1 VHVDGAGVLLLEYQL
16 RLRGVVRFITY
27 RTYLIIKLLT
37 FNPGYLILL
46 TALEPHRLMLTKDK
60 TTHSVRFKYAT
71 TVFHFASSWSSP
83 LAYSLPPG
91 RAHTRVAE
99 LTKSSILG
107 HPLAP
112 VAQVCRRIDGG
123 IDKRPRSSAKATQST
138 P

>member
-27 RTYLIIKLLT
+27 RITIYRTSLKDRGLMNKRQNDTFRSINNLLICYDCVS
-37 FNPGYLILL
+37 FCFE
-46 TALEPHRLMLTKDK
+46 LE
-60 TTHSVRFKYAT
+60 
-71 TVFHFASSWSSP
+71 FASGV
-83 LAYSLPPG
+83 LASAG
-91 RAHTRVAE
+91 ARAHSVAE

>member
-1 VHVDGAGVLLLEYQL
+1 MHVDGAGVLLLEYQL

-27 RTYLIIKLLT
+27 RTYYYIRRTSLKDRGLMNKRQNDTFRSINNLLICYDCVS
-37 FNPGYLILL
+37 FCFE
-46 TALEPHRLMLTKDK
+46 LE
-60 TTHSVRFKYAT
+60 
-71 TVFHFASSWSSP
+71 FASGV
-83 LAYSLPPG
+83 LASAG
-91 RAHTRVAE
+91 ARAHSVAE